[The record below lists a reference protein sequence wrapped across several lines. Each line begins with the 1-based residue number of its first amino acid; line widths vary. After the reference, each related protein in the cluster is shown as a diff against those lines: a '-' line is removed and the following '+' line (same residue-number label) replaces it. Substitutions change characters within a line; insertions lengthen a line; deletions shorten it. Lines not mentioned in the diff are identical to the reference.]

1 MHQNTLLEKLR
12 QGDESATKSLYLRI
26 RKKFL
31 PWIQQYGCP
40 TEEASDWLH
49 LSFATM
55 LENIRQRK
63 LTELSSTLD
72 TYCMSIGKNQYLA
85 AQRQEQRTQTVIAD
99 FQNVISNHKDYQQRE
114 VIAQQLRQVRKA
126 LDQLGDP
133 CRRLL
138 VAFYHYQQ
146 NWQEI
151 ATEMGYTSA
160 ANARNQK
167 YKCLLRLRK
176 IVGQA

>member
-26 RKKFL
+26 RRKFL

-85 AQRQEQRTQTVIAD
+85 AQRQQQRTQTVIEH
-99 FQNVISNHKDYQQRE
+99 FQNVIELDDYEQRE
-114 VIAQQLRQVRKA
+114 VIAQQLHTVRTA
-126 LDQLGDP
+126 LEQLGDP
-133 CRRLL
+133 CRKLL

-176 IVGQA
+176 MVGQT